1 MDRKESMKLV
11 PILVGVGVV
20 AASVIIA
27 KLVLDQRKKQKKITL
42 LNPTEKYPLKLVEK
56 VVLSHDTRMFRYL
69 ETADRPHGR
78 SWPAFRFSQL
88 GSSRRECS
96 RF

>member
-1 MDRKESMKLV
+1 MV

-56 VVLSHDTRMFRYL
+56 VVLSHDTRMFRYQKD
-69 ETADRPHGR
+69 TDRPPGR
-78 SWPAFRFSQL
+78 YCRL
-88 GSSRRECS
+88 LDTRN
-96 RF
+96 